1 MNALRQDQTVRTRS
15 WILPT
20 AAIILLALNLRAA
33 VSSLGVVLDP
43 VSDGLGLN
51 PAVAGALTTL
61 PVLCFAGFGAFS
73 PQLVRWAGLNRTAFG
88 LLIVVSAGL
97 TARALV
103 DSGAAFVI
111 FTVIALAAA
120 AVGNVIL
127 PALAKQHLPDHVS
140 AISALYG
147 AALTGGAA
155 LSSGLTVPIA
165 HAVTGGSGDSWRA
178 GLGAWAIL
186 AVAAALPWIPMLRHD
201 VHVSV
206 TAPHARIGMRQV
218 AHSPMAWALAASFGV
233 QSSQAYAQFGWFP
246 SILDDAG
253 LSPSS
258 AGAMLGI
265 LSAVGIP
272 VSLSLPV
279 LIRWAG
285 DRPILPWLF
294 TFATIGGWLGVLL
307 SPTAAPI
314 VWSVLLGFGGGMF
327 PWCLTMIGRRS
338 ATVDGTAALSGFVQG
353 IGYSIA
359 AIGPFSVGLL
369 HGATGGF
376 DVAIYALIGG
386 AVVMGVVGTL
396 VVRGGMLESELAG
409 P

>member
-1 MNALRQDQTVRTRS
+1 VRPHP
-15 WILPT
+15 WLLPT
-20 AAIILLALNLRAA
+20 IAIVLLALNLRAA
-33 VSSLGVVLDP
+33 VGSLGVLLDP
-43 VSDGLGLN
+43 VSDDLGLN

-88 LLIVVSAGL
+88 LLVVAAAGLAVRAVVS
-97 TARALV
+97 
-103 DSGAAFVI
+103 SGVAFVAL
-111 FTVIALAAA
+111 TVVALAAA

-127 PALAKQHLPDHVS
+127 PALAKQHLPEHVSVIS
-140 AISALYG
+140 AISG
-147 AALTGGAA
+147 AALMGGAA

-165 HAVTGGSGDSWRA
+165 HAVTDGSGDSWRA

-186 AVAAALPWIPMLRHD
+186 ALAAALPWIPMLRHD

-206 TAPHARIGMRQV
+206 STPHTRIGMRQV

-272 VSLSLPV
+272 VSLSLPT
-279 LIRWAG
+279 LIRRAG
-285 DRPILPWLF
+285 DRPVLPWMFAL
-294 TFATIGGWLGVLL
+294 ATIGGWLGVLL

-314 VWSVLLGFGGGMF
+314 LWSALLGFGGGMF

-359 AIGPFSVGLL
+359 AIGPFGVGLL

-376 DVAIYALIGG
+376 DAAIYALIGG
-386 AVVMGVVGTL
+386 GVLMGIVGTL
-396 VVRGGMLESELAG
+396 VVRGGTLESELAG